1 MADYSTLLFRVKNH
15 VAHIVLNRVEA
26 ANALDREMARE
37 LMEAALRCDED
48 RNVRAVVLG
57 ATGKAFCPGGDL
69 KAFNSQGD
77 NLPTYLKEVTT
88 YLHSAVSRFTRMDPP
103 VIAAIQG
110 VAAGG
115 GFSLAISA
123 DIVL

>member
-1 MADYSTLLFRVKNH
+1 MAEYHKLLFEIKTH
-15 VAHIVLNRVEA
+15 VAPIRLNRPDA

-37 LMEAALRCDED
+37 LMEVALRCDED
-48 RNVRAVVLG
+48 REVRAVVLG

-77 NLPTYLKEVTT
+77 KLPTYLKEVTT

-103 VIAAIQG
+103 LIAAVQG
-110 VAAGG
+110 VAAG
-115 GFSLAISA
+115 
-123 DIVL
+123 